1 MDEAQQLLLWRW
13 STIVQLTSLAMATAF
28 FALLAHAS
36 RRRELRS
43 WTRAWLANFLALLVT
58 AAYWT
63 LQPESLFPVVSSLYL
78 AGKAVFV
85 LLLIEGAWIMMRPHE
100 RLFQPRQAAIGV
112 AVYAVLGAAL
122 CRDLQSIGILQHSVL
137 GITLAGL
144 AVMLWREKCDG
155 LRWLVGAVA
164 LRGLLSLVEAGAY
177 LVQASP
183 VESDLGIWLNGV
195 AATFLPASSSFDTAV
210 EWLLVLGCLLA
221 VSERSRRE
229 LQDANRDL
237 LTAQED
243 LRRLA
248 DRDPLTALVNRRSL
262 PEIFRAV
269 QPHGAVL
276 LFFDL
281 DDFKKVN
288 DLRGHAAGDACLK
301 LFANALRDS
310 FRPDDHVIRYG
321 GDEFLVVANGLDTGA
336 ARARVDEVRKR
347 MQRAGGGELA
357 CRFSVGMAELAPGG
371 QPEAALELADA
382 QMYKAKHEAMA

>member
-13 STIVQLTSLAMATAF
+13 STLVQLTSLAMATAF
-28 FALLAHAS
+28 FALLARAS
-36 RRRELRS
+36 RRGELRS
-43 WTRAWLANFLALLVT
+43 WTRAWFANFLALLVT

-63 LQPESLFPVVSSLYL
+63 LQPESLFPVVGALYL
-78 AGKAVFV
+78 AAKAVFI

-100 RLFQPRQAAIGV
+100 RLYQPQQVAIGV
-112 AVYAVLGAAL
+112 VAYALVGAAL

-137 GITLAGL
+137 GITLVGL
-144 AVMLWREKCDG
+144 AVMLWREKFDG
-155 LRWLVGAVA
+155 LRWLIGAVA

-177 LVQASP
+177 MLQAST
-183 VESDLGIWLNGV
+183 VESDFGIWLDGV
-195 AATFLPASSSFDTAV
+195 AAAFLPASSSFDTAV
-210 EWLLVLGCLLA
+210 EWLLVLGCVLA

-237 LTAQED
+237 LAAQED

-269 QPHGAVL
+269 QPQGALL

-281 DDFKKVN
+281 DDFKKIN
-288 DLRGHAAGDACLK
+288 DLQGHAAGDACLK
-301 LFANALRDS
+301 VFANALRES

-321 GDEFLVVANGLDTGA
+321 GDEFLVVANGLDTA
-336 ARARVDEVRKR
+336 AAHARVDEVRKR
-347 MQRAGGGELA
+347 LQRTGGGGLV
-357 CRFSVGMAELAPGG
+357 CKFSVGMAELAPGG

-382 QMYKAKHEAMA
+382 QMYKAKHQAMA